1 MRSSFDQFL
10 FAETSFVYTRRL
22 VSVEIKY
29 LEVVFTFFEH
39 GLISPLIIAA
49 FVIERSLGF
58 FARQFQM
65 VRLLW
70 LYVYRHCYIFL
81 LTNWDI
87 RNEQMILFGLI
98 ALVISDH
105 LLDWVLFDFET
116 WFRES

>member
-49 FVIERSLGF
+49 FVIE
-58 FARQFQM
+58 
-65 VRLLW
+65 
-70 LYVYRHCYIFL
+70 
-81 LTNWDI
+81 
-87 RNEQMILFGLI
+87 
-98 ALVISDH
+98 
-105 LLDWVLFDFET
+105 
-116 WFRES
+116 